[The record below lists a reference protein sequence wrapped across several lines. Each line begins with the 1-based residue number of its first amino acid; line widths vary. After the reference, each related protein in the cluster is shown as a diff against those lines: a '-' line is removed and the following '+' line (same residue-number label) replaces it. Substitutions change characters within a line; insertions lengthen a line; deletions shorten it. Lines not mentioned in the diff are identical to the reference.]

1 MCRYQCA
8 EESELIVPLGHWVLR
23 SSCLEAGRWSD
34 DIRLAVNL
42 SPVQLRDRNLVKSV
56 VAALEVSGL
65 PANRL
70 ELEITE
76 TALISSTELSIGMLH
91 QLREMGVEIA
101 MDDFG
106 TGYSS
111 INYLRRFPFDKIKI
125 DRSFVSGSD
134 RDEESSA
141 IVRMI
146 ASLGMTLGVKTTAEG
161 VETEDE
167 MKSVR
172 RAGCTEMQG
181 YLLSRPVPAGE
192 IGQILG
198 NHSTIMATR

>member
-1 MCRYQCA
+1 M
-8 EESELIVPLGHWVLR
+8 PLGHWVLR